1 MIMNLGDAIKTQRK
15 RLNLSQGAL
24 AEAMGITQAYLSQ
37 IEKNKKEPNL
47 STLKLLSEKL
57 DIPLPVLFFKA
68 LDDSDVPVEKK
79 DAYGIINKSLN
90 EMVNSIF
97 FSETV

>member
-1 MIMNLGDAIKTQRK
+1 MNLGDAIKTQRK
-15 RLNLSQGAL
+15 RLNLSQGEL
-24 AEAMGITQAYLSQ
+24 AGAMGITQAYLSQ

-57 DIPLPVLFFKA
+57 DIPLPVLFFKS
-68 LDDSDVPVEKK
+68 LDDSDVPNEKK
-79 DAYGIINKSLN
+79 EAYGIINKSLN

-97 FSETV
+97 FSEPA

>member
-1 MIMNLGDAIKTQRK
+1 MNLGDAIKTQRK
-15 RLNLSQGAL
+15 RLSLSQGEL

-57 DIPLPVLFFKA
+57 DIPLPVLFFKS
-68 LDDSDVPVEKK
+68 LDDADVPDEKK
-79 DAYGIINKSLN
+79 EAYGIINKSLN

-97 FSETV
+97 FSEPA